1 MRQRRSFDS
10 TTKNATAQRKTSPPG
25 GGTMPL
31 KKKQVSELKE
41 VLLREKAE
49 ILGIKRQKGDES
61 SLQGDLVDQ
70 STGLSEQEMLLELAE
85 HDRERLLE
93 VEDALKRIEDN
104 SYGICLESGEEIPY
118 ERLRAVP
125 TAKYTVRCQEIL
137 ERRRFLQD

>member
-1 MRQRRSFDS
+1 M
-10 TTKNATAQRKTSPPG
+10 A
-25 GGTMPL
+25 L
-31 KKKQVSELKE
+31 KKKLVSELKE
-41 VLLREKAE
+41 KLLRERAE

-93 VEDALKRIEDN
+93 VDDALRRIEN
-104 SYGICLESGEEIPY
+104 HTYGICLESGEEIPY